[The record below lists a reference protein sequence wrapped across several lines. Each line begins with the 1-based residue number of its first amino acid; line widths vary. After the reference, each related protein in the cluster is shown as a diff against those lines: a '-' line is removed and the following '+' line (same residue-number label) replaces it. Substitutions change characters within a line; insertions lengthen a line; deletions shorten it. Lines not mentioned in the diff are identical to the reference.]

1 MHKTRY
7 RPHAFANYKS
17 AFGFSEVTPH
27 RGVFLLLVLAERVV
41 CVVHRDLLASIALF
55 QSSTSFGVKVRACS
69 YSIFGYIFGRMYST
83 YPMVPATA
91 HAAMPC
97 FESSQILSTSSRSS
111 RLRGSF
117 SGREDMRR
125 RPTRRNVA
133 ITSTV
138 PLHSCKKRSLAKA
151 RRRLE
156 TRRLDYPVK
165 AKLENLFHN
174 SNLSA
179 MRALD
184 IASA

>member
-1 MHKTRY
+1 
-7 RPHAFANYKS
+7 
-17 AFGFSEVTPH
+17 
-27 RGVFLLLVLAERVV
+27 
-41 CVVHRDLLASIALF
+41 
-55 QSSTSFGVKVRACS
+55 
-69 YSIFGYIFGRMYST
+69 
-83 YPMVPATA
+83 
-91 HAAMPC
+91 
-97 FESSQILSTSSRSS
+97 
-111 RLRGSF
+111 
-117 SGREDMRR
+117 MRR
-125 RPTRRNVA
+125 RSTRRNVA

-138 PLHSCKKRSLAKA
+138 PLHGCKKRSLAKA